1 MLAPMTHPPSLL
13 DTRAVDPFQARAVL
27 EGLAGRRRETVRLT
41 CILLASSAVLGLLRV
56 DTGALSV
63 AAGACVAGVLYLRAA
78 GSRQEL
84 IALLVGQRSAYVIPE
99 IARAGERFATP
110 RSRQALSTALL
121 RLVRAAEG
129 HDLAE
134 SVWLQPTRITSH
146 AEELRLV
153 ASLVGQE
160 GVPVHPSTLALL
172 HQLLYYPARSPL
184 FNAEVPE
191 QELTIL
197 LRRVQLALDT
207 GA

>member
-1 MLAPMTHPPSLL
+1 MEHPPSLL
-13 DTRAVDPFQARAVL
+13 DMRAVDPFHARAVL
-27 EGLAGRRRETVRLT
+27 ERLAGRRRETLRLT
-41 CILLASSAVLGLLRV
+41 CILLASSAVLALLRV

-63 AAGACVAGVLYLRAA
+63 AAGGVVAGVLYLRTE

-99 IARAGERFATP
+99 IAAAGERYATLP
-110 RSRQALSTALL
+110 ARQALSTALL

-129 HDLAE
+129 NDLVE
-134 SVWLQPTRITSH
+134 SVWLQPRRITAH
-146 AEELRLV
+146 AEQLRQV

-160 GVPVHPSTLALL
+160 GVAVHPSTLALL
-172 HQLLYYPARSPL
+172 HQLLYHPARSPL
-184 FNAEVPE
+184 FNADVPE

-207 GA
+207 AA